1 MAINERLIDTQAAA
15 SALDDNNLIL
25 ELDAGDV
32 DSYDGDGDVW
42 YDIHDFE
49 FTPTTN
55 VSEHFNTVL
64 FQSNNQV
71 AQPITQVGFKPDLIL
86 GKTRQDAASWDV
98 IDSVRGG
105 DKFLSTDRNYAQS
118 TGSYI
123 TSFDIDGFT
132 LGTEANF
139 NYFDNR
145 QSVAFCFKAGGAASL
160 NEEGTIDSQVS
171 VNNDLGFSIATYT
184 GVGYPASSNAEI
196 GHGLDSAPELVII
209 KGIGGTGQSGGAGYW
224 VAGSSLLGSG
234 WDGSMYLNSNTA
246 YYTAVNYF
254 WNGAATSSVIKLKTD
269 WFVNGVNNN
278 YVAYSFVSKT
288 GVSKVGTYTGNG
300 NATGPIVTLGFEPA
314 FVMIKGVDIT
324 SNWTILDNK
333 RDTSNPNSARLDA
346 DSSMAE
352 YSAVGLM
359 DFNSDGFQIVT
370 TQAAQ
375 NGNGNEFIYYAIAN
389 T

>member
-1 MAINERLIDTQAAA
+1 MAINEKLLIPDTA
-15 SALDDNNLIL
+15 I
-25 ELDAGDV
+25 EP
-32 DSYDGDGDVW
+32 
-42 YDIHDFE
+42 F
-49 FTPTTN
+49 
-55 VSEHFNTVL
+55 FNTVL
-64 FQSNNQV
+64 YTGDGSS
-71 AQPITQVGFKPDLIL
+71 PRSITGVGFQPDLLWI
-86 GKTRQDAASWDV
+86 KKRNSSSNSSHMIFDA
-98 IDSVRGG
+98 VRGAG
-105 DKFLSTDRNYAQS
+105 KVIISNSTQAQYDGGT
-118 TGSYI
+118 TGGGYQN
-123 TSFDIDGFT
+123 SFDADGFT
-132 LGTEANF
+132 ITGNAFVNENTKTF
-139 NYFDNR
+139 
-145 QSVAFCFKAGGAASL
+145 VAWCFKAGGAASL